1 MRGSCRGP
9 ATPLKQSVN
18 EIPWIDLHSST
29 TAGHEAKSLLVKTPM
44 PAPEFQHTVG
54 KTASF
59 SGTALH
65 TGDKVTLKLHPAPI
79 DHGIKFKRKDLQD
92 EPTIDAKIEN
102 LKTVERATTIGEG
115 SVRVHTVEHILAAL
129 SAMGVDNAIV
139 EMDANEP
146 PIGDGSA
153 QPYVDLIKKAGVM
166 AQEERRKFFD
176 VREPMHV
183 EAKTGALLVLLPD
196 DKFRI
201 SCTQAG
207 PNNRFAQ
214 FLSMEITPTG
224 FECEIAPARTF
235 VYYEDVEPL
244 MEKNLIKGGSL
255 ENAIVVRGEAVL
267 SKEPLRFPDE
277 FVRHKI
283 IDIIGDL
290 ALVGRRIRGH
300 VVAVK
305 PGHAANAELARAL
318 AREQTRRSAMST
330 PRAIP
335 IGDSGLD
342 TGEVMN
348 ILPHRYPFLMV
359 DRVIGFEGENKITA
373 IKSITINEPF
383 FQGHFPGHPVM
394 PGVMQVEAMAQV
406 ASILLFKLT
415 KTSSRVGYFMSA
427 DQVKFRKPV
436 FPGDTIFIHAEL
448 TRARGNRMAKTKC
461 YCVVN
466 DAIVSEAELMFTFL
480 DK

>member
-1 MRGSCRGP
+1 MP
-9 ATPLKQSVN
+9 
-18 EIPWIDLHSST
+18 ST
-29 TAGHEAKSLLVKTPM
+29 
-44 PAPEFQHTVG
+44 PEFQQTVG
-54 KTASF
+54 KITGF
-59 SGTALH
+59 TGIALH
-65 TGDKVTLKLHPAPI
+65 TGEKVTLTLHPAPVN
-79 DHGIKFKRKDLQD
+79 HGIKFKRKDLQD
-92 EPTIDAKIEN
+92 EPTIDATIEN

-115 SVRVHTVEHILAAL
+115 SVRVHTVEHVLAAL
-129 SAMGVDNAIV
+129 WAMGVDNAIV
-139 EMDANEP
+139 EMNANEP

-153 QPYVDLIKKAGVM
+153 QIYVDLIRKAGVVP
-166 AQEERRKFFD
+166 QEEPRKYFE
-176 VREPMHV
+176 VRDTMHV
-183 EAKTGALLVLLPD
+183 ESKTGALLVLLPD
-196 DKFRI
+196 NEFRI

-207 PNNRFAQ
+207 PNNKFTQ
-214 FLSMEITPTG
+214 FLSVEITPAT
-224 FECEIAPARTF
+224 FEREISPARTF
-235 VYYEDVEPL
+235 VYYEDVEAL
-244 MEKNLIKGGSL
+244 MDKNLIKGGSL

-267 SKEPLRFPDE
+267 SKEPLRFADE

-283 IDIIGDL
+283 LDIVGDL

-305 PGHAANAELARAL
+305 PGHASNAELARIL

-342 TGEVMN
+342 TAEVMN

-394 PGVMQVEAMAQV
+394 PGVMQVEAMAQA

-427 DQVKFRKPV
+427 DEVKFRKPV

>member
-1 MRGSCRGP
+1 
-9 ATPLKQSVN
+9 
-18 EIPWIDLHSST
+18 
-29 TAGHEAKSLLVKTPM
+29 M

-65 TGDKVTLKLHPAPI
+65 TGDKVTLKLHPAPV

-92 EPTIDAKIEN
+92 EPTIDANIEN

-115 SVRVHTVEHILAAL
+115 SVRVHTVEHILSAL

-153 QPYVDLIKKAGVM
+153 QPYVDLIRRAGVI
-166 AQEERRKFFD
+166 AQDEPRKFFD

-196 DKFRI
+196 NKFRI

-207 PNNRFAQ
+207 PNNRFTQ
-214 FLSMEITPTG
+214 FLSMDVTPAV
-224 FECEIAPARTF
+224 FEREIAPARTF
-235 VYYEDVEPL
+235 VYYEDVKPL
-244 MEKNLIKGGSL
+244 MDKNLIKGGSL
-255 ENAIVVRGEAVL
+255 ENAIVVRGDAVL
-267 SKEPLRFPDE
+267 SKEPLRFGDE

-283 IDIIGDL
+283 LDIIGDL

-300 VVAVK
+300 IVAVK
-305 PGHAANAELARAL
+305 PGHASNADLARSIV
-318 AREQTRRSAMST
+318 REQTRRSALAA
-330 PRAIP
+330 PRTIP
-335 IGDSGLD
+335 SGDGGLD
-342 TGEVMN
+342 VDQVMQ
-348 ILPHRYPFLMV
+348 ILPHRFPFLMV
-359 DRVIGFEGENKITA
+359 DRILSFETETKCVGLKTV
-373 IKSITINEPF
+373 TINEPF

-406 ASILLFKLT
+406 ASILLFRLA
-415 KTSSRVGYFMSA
+415 KTTSRIGYFMSA
-427 DQVKFRKPV
+427 DGVKFRKPV
-436 FPGDTIFIHAEL
+436 LPGDTIFVHAEL
-448 TRARGNRMAKTKC
+448 TKSRGERLAKAKC
-461 YCVVN
+461 HCVVN

>member
-1 MRGSCRGP
+1 M
-9 ATPLKQSVN
+9 A
-18 EIPWIDLHSST
+18 ST
-29 TAGHEAKSLLVKTPM
+29 
-44 PAPEFQHTVG
+44 PEFQHTVG
-54 KTASF
+54 KTARL

-65 TGDKVTLKLHPAPI
+65 TGEKVSLKLHPAPVGY
-79 DHGIKFKRKDLQD
+79 GIKFKRKDLQD
-92 EPTIDAKIEN
+92 EPTIDARIDN

-115 SVRVHTVEHILAAL
+115 SVRVHTVEHVLAAL
-129 SAMGVDNAIV
+129 SAMDVDNAIV

-153 QPYVDLIKKAGVM
+153 QLYVDLIKRAGMTV
-166 AQEERRKFFD
+166 QEEPRKFFD

-183 EAKTGALLVLLPD
+183 ESKTGALLVLLPD
-196 DKFRI
+196 EKFRI

-207 PNNRFAQ
+207 PNNRFTQ
-214 FLSMEITPTG
+214 FLSMEVTPAV
-224 FECEIAPARTF
+224 FEREIAPARTF
-235 VYYEDVEPL
+235 VYYEDVQSL

-255 ENAIVVRGEAVL
+255 ENAIVVRGDSVL

-283 IDIIGDL
+283 LDIIGDL
-290 ALVGRRIRGH
+290 ALFGRAIRGH
-300 VVAVK
+300 VIAVK
-305 PGHAANAELARAL
+305 PGHGSNTELARAL
-318 AREQTRRSAMST
+318 AKAHERTAALFPQRMMPA
-330 PRAIP
+330 
-335 IGDSGLD
+335 GDGGLD
-342 TGEVMN
+342 TDEVMQ

-359 DRVIGFEGENKITA
+359 DRIIGFEGENKITGV
-373 IKSITINEPF
+373 KSITINEPF

-415 KTSSRVGYFMSA
+415 KTSSRVGCFMSA
-427 DQVKFRKPV
+427 DEVKFRKPV

-448 TRARGNRMAKTKC
+448 TKSRGNRLAKAKC

-466 DAIVSEAELMFTFL
+466 DAVVSEGELMFTFL

>member
-1 MRGSCRGP
+1 M
-9 ATPLKQSVN
+9 A
-18 EIPWIDLHSST
+18 ST
-29 TAGHEAKSLLVKTPM
+29 
-44 PAPEFQHTVG
+44 PEFQHTVG
-54 KTASF
+54 KTASL

-65 TGDKVTLKLHPAPI
+65 TGKKVSLKLHPAPVGY
-79 DHGIKFKRKDLQD
+79 GIKLKRRDLQD
-92 EPTIDAKIEN
+92 EPTIDARIDN
-102 LKTVERATTIGEG
+102 LKTVERATTMGEG
-115 SVRVHTVEHILAAL
+115 SVRVHTVEHVLAAL
-129 SAMGVDNAIV
+129 SAMDVDNAIV
-139 EMDANEP
+139 EMDANKP

-153 QPYVDLIKKAGVM
+153 QLYVDLIKRAGVTV
-166 AQEERRKFFD
+166 QEEPRKFFD

-183 EAKTGALLVLLPD
+183 ESKTGALLVLLPD
-196 DKFRI
+196 EKFRI

-207 PNNRFAQ
+207 PNNRFTQ
-214 FLSMEITPTG
+214 FLSMEVTPTA
-224 FECEIAPARTF
+224 FEREIAPARTF
-235 VYYEDVEPL
+235 VYYEDVQPL

-267 SKEPLRFPDE
+267 SKEPLRFADE

-283 IDIIGDL
+283 LDIIGDL

-305 PGHAANAELARAL
+305 PGHATNAELVRAL
-318 AREQTRRSAMST
+318 AREQTRRSAIAV
-330 PRAIP
+330 PRAMP
-335 IGDSGLD
+335 TGDGGLD
-342 TGEVMN
+342 PDDGMK
-348 ILPHRYPFLMV
+348 IPPHRHPFLMV
-359 DRVIGFEGENKITA
+359 DRIIGFEGENKITGV
-373 IKSITINEPF
+373 KSITINEPF

-448 TRARGNRMAKTKC
+448 TRARGNRLAKTKC
-461 YCVVN
+461 HCVVN
-466 DAIVSEAELMFTFL
+466 DAVVSEGELMFTFL

>member
-1 MRGSCRGP
+1 M
-9 ATPLKQSVN
+9 A
-18 EIPWIDLHSST
+18 ST
-29 TAGHEAKSLLVKTPM
+29 
-44 PAPEFQHTVG
+44 PEFQHTVG
-54 KTASF
+54 KTASL

-65 TGDKVTLKLHPAPI
+65 TGEKVSLKLHPAPVGY
-79 DHGIKFKRKDLQD
+79 GIKFKRKDLQD
-92 EPTIDAKIEN
+92 EPTIDAKIDN

-115 SVRVHTVEHILAAL
+115 SVRVHTVEHVLAAL

-153 QPYVDLIKKAGVM
+153 QSYVDVIKRAGI
-166 AQEERRKFFD
+166 APQDAPRKFFD

-183 EAKTGALLVLLPD
+183 ESRTGAMLVLLPD

-207 PNNRFAQ
+207 PDNRLTQ
-214 FLSMEITPTG
+214 YLSMEITPLT
-224 FECEIAPARTF
+224 FEKEIAPARTF

-244 MEKNLIKGGSL
+244 MQKNLIKGGSL

-283 IDIIGDL
+283 LDIIGDL

-305 PGHAANAELARAL
+305 PGHAANAELARAI
-318 AREQTRRSAMST
+318 AKERSRREALTV
-330 PRAIP
+330 PRVIP
-335 IGDSGLD
+335 KGNGGLESD
-342 TGEVMN
+342 EIMQ

-359 DRVIGFEGENKITA
+359 DRIISFDESGTKCVGV
-373 IKSITINEPF
+373 KSVTINEPF

-406 ASILLFKLT
+406 ASLLLFKLT
-415 KTSSRVGYFMSA
+415 KSA
-427 DQVKFRKPV
+427 
-436 FPGDTIFIHAEL
+436 
-448 TRARGNRMAKTKC
+448 NR
-461 YCVVN
+461 
-466 DAIVSEAELMFTFL
+466 IG
-480 DK
+480 

>member
-1 MRGSCRGP
+1 MP
-9 ATPLKQSVN
+9 
-18 EIPWIDLHSST
+18 ST
-29 TAGHEAKSLLVKTPM
+29 
-44 PAPEFQHTVG
+44 PEFQQTVG
-54 KTASF
+54 KVAGFT
-59 SGTALH
+59 GTALH
-65 TGDKVTLKLHPAPI
+65 TGEKVTLTLHPAPV

-115 SVRVHTVEHILAAL
+115 SVRVHTFEHVLAAL
-129 SAMGVDNAIV
+129 WAMGVENGVV

-207 PNNRFAQ
+207 PNNQ
-214 FLSMEITPTG
+214 FTQFFSLELTPSI

-283 IDIIGDL
+283 LDIIGDL
-290 ALVGRRIRGH
+290 ALFGQRIRGH
-300 VVAVK
+300 VIAVK
-305 PGHAANAELARAL
+305 PGHGANAELVRTL
-318 AREQTRRSAMST
+318 ARDFARFA
-330 PRAIP
+330 P
-335 IGDSGLD
+335 ILDPKAFSSGEGSLD
-342 TGEVMN
+342 V
-348 ILPHRYPFLMV
+348 
-359 DRVIGFEGENKITA
+359 
-373 IKSITINEPF
+373 NEI
-383 FQGHFPGHPVM
+383 M
-394 PGVMQVEAMAQV
+394 
-406 ASILLFKLT
+406 
-415 KTSSRVGYFMSA
+415 
-427 DQVKFRKPV
+427 
-436 FPGDTIFIHAEL
+436 
-448 TRARGNRMAKTKC
+448 
-461 YCVVN
+461 
-466 DAIVSEAELMFTFL
+466 
-480 DK
+480 